1 MLYGLALQDRWPTLP
16 ANALSTPHPQ
26 IDLPPSGN
34 QQLMVEPY
42 IHVARSA
49 LPAPCPRPPP
59 RRKWLLAL
67 AVVRTFWCACL
78 HWHFWQLWTAAACF
92 GSGTLAVMCSSLL
105 QQHVTSC
112 FLCRQSHAAS
122 LFGCNAKRDSC
133 FFYRYFC
140 L

>member
-49 LPAPCPRPPP
+49 LPRPLPPP
-59 RRKWLLAL
+59 PSQAEVAACIGSRAYFLVRLLAL
-67 AVVRTFWCACL
+67 ALLAIVDCCSL
-78 HWHFWQLWTAAACF
+78 FWQWYV
-92 GSGTLAVMCSSLL
+92 GS
-105 QQHVTSC
+105 HV
-112 FLCRQSHAAS
+112 FLAAS
-122 LFGCNAKRDSC
+122 TACHQLLLVPAITC
-133 FFYRYFC
+133 C
-140 L
+140 LTVWLQCQT